1 MANGILAYKMHELY
15 GRKLPVTTISA
26 AVEQQIV
33 EDILGGRISPGA
45 KLDEQMLA
53 TRFNVSRTPVREALR
68 QLLATGLVESI
79 PRRGAVVASFGPER
93 LSQLYE
99 AIGELET
106 LCARLAAQ
114 RMTAIERKELEL
126 ALKPL
131 QQAASSGDRDAYL
144 ERSDALHDVIHRGCH
159 NPFLVDLVRGYR
171 TRSMPFRNLQPYS
184 RERVKSSTEERQRIV
199 AAIQAQDAE
208 GAARA
213 MREHVATSLLRA
225 LDTFVARED
234 RKATARPAK
243 LTAERRQ

>member
-1 MANGILAYKMHELY
+1 M
-15 GRKLPVTTISA
+15 TTIST

-33 EDILGGRISPGA
+33 DDILRGNIAPGA
-45 KLDEQMLA
+45 KLDEQVLA

-99 AIGELET
+99 ALGELES
-106 LCARLAAQ
+106 LCAQLAAK

-131 QQAASSGDRDAYL
+131 QDAAAQGKRETYL
-144 ERSDALHDVIHRGCH
+144 ARSDALHDVIHRGCH
-159 NPFLVDLVRGYR
+159 NPFLVDLVRSYR
-171 TRSMPFRNLQPYS
+171 MRSLPFRNLQPYS
-184 RERVKSSTEERQRIV
+184 RERVKSSIDERQRIV
-199 AAIQAQDAE
+199 TAILAQDAE

-234 RKATARPAK
+234 RKSAARPAK
-243 LTAERRQ
+243 PTAGRER

>member
-1 MANGILAYKMHELY
+1 M
-15 GRKLPVTTISA
+15 TTISA

-33 EDILGGRISPGA
+33 EDIIGGHIAPGA

-99 AIGELET
+99 ALGELES
-106 LCARLAAQ
+106 LCAQLAAK

-131 QQAASSGDRDAYL
+131 QDAAAQGNRDIYL
-144 ERSDALHDVIHRGCH
+144 ARSDALHDVVHRGCH

-171 TRSMPFRNLQPYS
+171 MRSLPFRNLQPYS
-184 RERVKSSTEERQRIV
+184 RERVKSSIEERQRIV
-199 AAIQAQDAE
+199 AAIMAQDAE

-213 MREHVATSLLRA
+213 MREHVATSLMRA

-234 RKATARPAK
+234 RKSAARPAR
-243 LTAERRQ
+243 LTAGRER

>member
-1 MANGILAYKMHELY
+1 MQKLY
-15 GRKLPVTTISA
+15 GRKTAVTTISA

-33 EDILGGRISPGA
+33 EDIIGGHIAPGA

-99 AIGELET
+99 ALGELES
-106 LCARLAAQ
+106 LCAQLAAN

-131 QQAASSGDRDAYL
+131 QDAAQGNRETYL

-159 NPFLVDLVRGYR
+159 NPFLIDLVRGYR
-171 TRSMPFRNLQPYS
+171 MRSLPFRNLQPHS
-184 RERVKSSTEERQRIV
+184 RERVKGSIEERQRIV
-199 AAIQAQDAE
+199 AAIIAQDAE

-225 LDTFVARED
+225 LDTFVAKER
-234 RKATARPAK
+234 ARPAPP
-243 LTAERRQ
+243 LAPAADRRKP

>member
-1 MANGILAYKMHELY
+1 M
-15 GRKLPVTTISA
+15 TTISA
-26 AVEQQIV
+26 AVEQQLV
-33 EDILGGRISPGA
+33 EDIIGGHIAPGA

-99 AIGELET
+99 ALGELES
-106 LCARLAAQ
+106 LCAQLAAK

-131 QQAASSGDRDAYL
+131 QDAAAQGNRGTYL
-144 ERSDALHDVIHRGCH
+144 ARSDALHDVIHRGCH

-171 TRSMPFRNLQPYS
+171 MRSLPFRNLQPYS
-184 RERVKSSTEERQRIV
+184 RERVKSSIEERQRIV
-199 AAIQAQDAE
+199 AAIMAQDAE
-208 GAARA
+208 AAARA

-234 RKATARPAK
+234 RKSAARPAR
-243 LTAERRQ
+243 LTAGRER

>member
-1 MANGILAYKMHELY
+1 M
-15 GRKLPVTTISA
+15 TTISA
-26 AVEQQIV
+26 AVEQQLV
-33 EDILGGRISPGA
+33 EDIIGGHIAPGA

-99 AIGELET
+99 ALGELES
-106 LCARLAAQ
+106 LCAQLAAK

-131 QQAASSGDRDAYL
+131 QDAAAQGNRDIYL
-144 ERSDALHDVIHRGCH
+144 ARSDALHDVVHRGCH

-171 TRSMPFRNLQPYS
+171 MRSLPFRNLQPYS
-184 RERVKSSTEERQRIV
+184 RERVKSSIEERQRIV
-199 AAIQAQDAE
+199 AAIMAQDAE

-234 RKATARPAK
+234 RKSAARPAR
-243 LTAERRQ
+243 LTAGRER